1 VLDHGTRPTGLVF
14 PIGHLARELAGRGVE
29 LLVDGAHAPGMLDLD
44 LRALGAD
51 YYVGNCHKWLCAP
64 KGAGFLFVRRE
75 RQAQVHPAITSHG
88 ANAPV
93 APGNA
98 RYRAE
103 FDWTGTDDPTPA
115 LCVPEALRFLASLV
129 PGGWPEIRAR
139 NRALALEAR
148 RILAEALGVALP
160 CPDAMLGS
168 LASLPIPDTGRFP
181 PVVATS
187 ALASDPLHETLRRR
201 GFQAPVVCCPAHPGR
216 LLRVSAALYNERS
229 DYEALAQALGEV
241 GLARRAGATLPA
253 AEAPADGGRS

>member
-1 VLDHGTRPTGLVF
+1 LITSAVLAAATPRTRLALIDHVTSPTGLVF
-14 PIGHLARELAGRGVE
+14 PVAKIVPALQARGIDV
-29 LLVDGAHAPGMLDLD
+29 LVDGAHAPGMLPLD
-44 LRALGAD
+44 LEALGAAW
-51 YYVGNCHKWLCAP
+51 YTGNCHKWLCAP
-64 KGAGFLFVRRE
+64 KGAGFLYARRE
-75 RQAQVHPAITSHG
+75 RQAHVRPAVTSHG

-93 APGNA
+93 APGNP
-98 RYRAE
+98 RFRAE

-115 LCVPEALRFLASLV
+115 LCVPDALRFLASLV

-148 RILAEALGVALP
+148 RILADALGAAIP

-168 LASLPIPDTGRFP
+168 LASLPVPDTGRFP

-187 ALASDPLHETLRRR
+187 ALAGDPLHEELRRR

-229 DYEALAQALGEV
+229 DYERLAQALGEI
-241 GLARRAGATLPA
+241 GLAR
-253 AEAPADGGRS
+253 